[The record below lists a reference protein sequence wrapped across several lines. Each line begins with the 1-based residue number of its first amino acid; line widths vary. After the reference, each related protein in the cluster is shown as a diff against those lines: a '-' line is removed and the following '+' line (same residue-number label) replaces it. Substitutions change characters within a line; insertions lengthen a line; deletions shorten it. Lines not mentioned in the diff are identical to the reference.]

1 MQSTEPAVTANEV
14 PSDDLGPLAW
24 VLDELKKSLD
34 SATKAMRRFVRD
46 ADLARGSDL
55 ASLDASHLR
64 IARQQLHQAVGALE
78 MVGFSAP
85 AKVMRAMEALAQ
97 KFVQHPEQCSDDA
110 ANKME
115 RASFALTEY
124 LEGMLKGKAGSPVAL
139 FVQYRDVIEM
149 VEGERVHPAD
159 LWAHDL
165 RWIDVPIPVTVQP
178 LAYAPPVRAILDQ
191 SVLKVVKFADSASAK
206 RLRDISLGLAAGQS
220 RLASRSFWQ
229 ICAGFFEANAIGLC
243 STDVYAKRAGSRVL
257 QQYATLAK
265 GEESV
270 SDRLAQ
276 DLLFFCAQS
285 CPAQESD
292 APILWAV
299 RRAFAISQ
307 SSAVNYDTAQYGRFD
322 PALLTLVRKRISSA
336 TETWSAL
343 AGGDTNRMKAAQEQ
357 FSAVAET
364 MLKLHPENAEL
375 ARAMVRAVDSTVRS
389 GEPPSTPVAME
400 VATAVLY
407 LEATYEDLDPA
418 DTTMASRSQRLSNRL
433 DQVSKGGASEPL
445 ESWMEELYRRVSDQ
459 QTMGSVVDELRMN
472 LGEVEKSLDQFFRNP
487 ADKIPLHQVP
497 GQLAQ
502 MRGVF
507 SVLGLDQASL
517 AMLRLRDS
525 VEKMLVEEA
534 VPGSPS
540 FEKLG
545 SSLGAVGF
553 LIDML
558 SYQRTLA
565 KKVFAWDEE
574 LGEFKPLMGRQAT
587 PVRVVPPEP
596 IAPANTITTIPN
608 EPGQDAPSSTVTIA
622 AAPPNLQAATATS
635 LAALNLPSLDL
646 NPPSGSYTVTAV
658 PTTTSPLPIEP
669 SQVAGKVDTPGVMA
683 VSTPSSLAPA
693 APVSPADDEEAE
705 IRDIFL
711 EEANEVV
718 QNGTLAIAALEAD
731 PSNLADQTT
740 LRRAFHTLK
749 GSSRMVGLNDFGEAA
764 WSMEQLMN
772 AWLAEQKPASLELL
786 SLVGKAMQGFGLW
799 IGQIANRADS
809 SWSPRNFRLT
819 ADALRLENK
828 LIPLEFPNEPTKT
841 VPVTAVLTPS
851 LPIVATHELPT
862 PNIELDTEIFSGAS
876 RDFEPTAIRDFPPSK
891 TPLPTDPVDDDL
903 GLSGFDF
910 DTVDAT
916 IKPPE
921 TPTFHPEFAPTGIFS
936 SEVEAASV
944 AAEST
949 FTASSDAHGLVEMTN
964 PSHASADAAAAGHID
979 VFSDGSPAAM
989 VEDALVEES
998 VKRIGSLRISLPLY
1012 NVYLNEADEWSRR
1025 LQMDLSEWAL
1035 ELHKPLPDTAVAFAH
1050 SLSGSSSTV
1059 GFGAL
1064 AEIARL
1070 LEAAMQHVQLHGKG
1084 RADYAETF
1092 GLAAEEIRRLLHQ
1105 FAAGFLK
1112 IPAAEVMEA
1121 LAAITEL
1128 EFAPSI
1134 RGELYEQEFSNT
1146 DAEPQ
1151 VSVFPEDGADP
1162 VALFEPSEVDLPSSF
1177 GFEKVS
1183 DSAVLR
1189 PFEVSAAAVLVE
1201 PAAPRSA
1208 EAEIVPAVTLGAAIA
1223 VAAGLTVVSNATTVE
1238 AGITLTSTPPES
1250 IQLATVEAA
1259 PADPVAARVL
1269 PSATLNIARPAWQIE
1284 VQDDDFDLADSLDA
1298 DLFPIFEEEALEL
1311 LPQLGGAL
1319 RQWSARPDN
1328 LGARGEALRVLHTLK
1343 GSARLAGALRL
1354 GEKSHRME
1362 TSIEQLGKENLTES
1376 QIDPLLANFDDIQA
1390 SFESLRHGNVEVF
1403 ERPEGDLVSATGS
1416 ELAPADI
1423 GDFKV
1428 NTAETR
1434 TGLIPTAAQLPSARM
1449 LAPPRQTNNQ
1459 SLRVRAQVMDRLV
1472 NQAGE
1477 VMISRSRIE
1486 ARLGQLRASMT
1497 DLTGNLERMRHHLRD
1512 IEVQAE
1518 TQMQSRMALAKET
1531 SQVFDPLEFD
1541 QFTRLQELT
1550 RMMAESVNDV
1560 ATVQRNIQQAVEG
1573 SEDDLIAQGRQARGL
1588 QRDLLRTRMVEFES
1602 ISERLYGVVRQAAK
1616 DAGKQVKLDITGG
1629 SLDVDRSVLER
1640 MAPAFEHLLRNSV
1653 AHGIE
1658 ASDLRLQAGK
1668 PAVGT
1673 ISIDLQHSSNEL
1685 SVTFVDDGA
1694 GLDLQRIRDKAASS
1708 GVVPN
1713 PYELSEAEVANLIF
1727 LPGFST
1733 AATVSEIAGRG
1744 IGMDVV
1750 RSEMNA
1756 LGGRIETRT
1765 QAGKGTQFQLVLP
1778 LTTAVTQVVM
1788 LRMGDLSIGVPA
1800 NVIEIVRR
1808 VPVAELE
1815 AAYQSGSFQQAGE
1828 SVAFYWG
1835 GALLQASVSS
1845 AEMTAKHLPV
1855 AIFRSAGLRVALHVD
1870 EVLGNQEVVVKN
1882 LGPQLSRL
1890 PGLTGMSVLASGLAV
1905 LIYNPVALVSVY
1917 GDTARAMRRSE
1928 GTANI
1933 AGALDPAKT
1942 ALPPMMMGGSLI
1954 PLIMVVDDSITVRRV
1969 TQRLLKR
1976 EGYRVVLAADGLQ
1989 ALERLQ
1995 DERPTVVLSDIEM
2008 PRMDGFDLAR
2018 NIRADAAL
2026 KSLPIIMITSRIAEK
2041 HREHARE
2048 LGVDHYLGKPYSEDE
2063 LLRLVHQYVS
2073 AEAAAKQ
2080 SH

>member
-1 MQSTEPAVTANEV
+1 MQITDTAVSETDA

-97 KFVQHPEQCSDDA
+97 KFVQHPEQCSDEA

-124 LEGMLKGKAGSPVAL
+124 LEGMLKGKAGSPIAL
-139 FVQYRDVIEM
+139 FVQYRDVIEL

-159 LWAHDL
+159 LWAYDL
-165 RWIDVPIPVTVQP
+165 RWVDAQMPLNVQP
-178 LAYAPPVRAILDQ
+178 LPYSPQVRAVLDQ
-191 SVLKVVKFADSASAK
+191 SVLKLVKSAEPASAK
-206 RLRDISLGLAAGQS
+206 RLRDLSLGLAAGQT
-220 RLASRSFWQ
+220 RLPARSFWQ

-257 QQYATLAK
+257 QQYASLAK

-270 SDRLAQ
+270 SERLAQ

-285 CPAQESD
+285 CPEKESD

-299 RRAFAISQ
+299 RLAFGVSQ
-307 SSAVNYDTAQYGRFD
+307 AKTVNYDVSQYGRFD
-322 PALLTLVRKRISSA
+322 PALLALVRKRISSA

-364 MLKLHPENAEL
+364 MLKLHPENADL
-375 ARAMVRAVDSTVRS
+375 ARAMVRAVDATVRS

-418 DTTMASRSQRLSNRL
+418 DTTMASRSQRLSSRL
-433 DQVSKGGASEPL
+433 DQVSKGGPSEPL
-445 ESWMEELYRRVSDQ
+445 ESWMEELYRRVSDR

-472 LGEVEKSLDQFFRNP
+472 LGEVEKSLDQYFRNP
-487 ADKIPLHQVP
+487 TDKVPLHQVP
-497 GQLAQ
+497 GHLAQ

-525 VEKMLVEEA
+525 VEKMLVEEP
-534 VPGSPS
+534 VPGNSN

-558 SYQRTLA
+558 SYQRAMA
-565 KKVFAWDEE
+565 KKVFTWDEE
-574 LGEFKPLMGRQAT
+574 LGEFKPLMGRQSA
-587 PVRVVPPEP
+587 PGLAAPPGPPAFAGTLTASTEP
-596 IAPANTITTIPN
+596 INLT
-608 EPGQDAPSSTVTIA
+608 PSLASVTIA
-622 AAPPNLQAATATS
+622 STPPNLANSSAEG
-635 LAALNLPSLDL
+635 LAAFNLPSLDL
-646 NPPSGSYTVTAV
+646 NPPAQAYTFTD
-658 PTTTSPLPIEP
+658 SPSPVEPAPVAAKIDTFPATPAKPPEKLASPAP
-669 SQVAGKVDTPGVMA
+669 SQTV
-683 VSTPSSLAPA
+683 
-693 APVSPADDEEAE
+693 DDEDAE

-711 EEANEVV
+711 EEASEVI
-718 QNGTLAIAALEAD
+718 QNGKLAIAALEAD

-772 AWLAEQKPASLELL
+772 AWLAEQKPASPDLL
-786 SLVGKAMQGFGLW
+786 ILVGRAMQGFGMWVSL
-799 IGQIANRADS
+799 IASRADGH
-809 SWSPRNFRLT
+809 WSPRNFRLS
-819 ADALRLENK
+819 ADAMRLENK
-828 LIPLEFPNEPTKT
+828 LVPLEFPEGTVMP
-841 VPVTAVLTPS
+841 VPVNVAPQPQAQRLVELNSPSEVL
-851 LPIVATHELPT
+851 ER
-862 PNIELDTEIFSGAS
+862 DTEIVPAASG
-876 RDFEPTAIRDFPPSK
+876 DFQPTAIREFQPSQQQPPPS
-891 TPLPTDPVDDDL
+891 DIDEDL
-903 GLSGFDF
+903 GLDDFNFDSPDLAAQTLTEPEMGEVVTTGH
-910 DTVDAT
+910 DTTETQESTDPGLTLTADAD
-916 IKPPE
+916 
-921 TPTFHPEFAPTGIFS
+921 ANS
-936 SEVEAASV
+936 SLEVTTTRSEPSNVIVEPATTSLEMPQV
-944 AAEST
+944 AA
-949 FTASSDAHGLVEMTN
+949 
-964 PSHASADAAAAGHID
+964 ADAE
-979 VFSDGSPAAM
+979 
-989 VEDALVEES
+989 EDSIKV
-998 VKRIGSLRISLPLY
+998 IGSLRISLPLY

-1025 LQMDLSEWAL
+1025 LQMDLGEWAL
-1035 ELHKPLPDTAVAFAH
+1035 ELHKPLPDTSIAYAH

-1064 AEIARL
+1064 ADIARS
-1070 LEAAMQHVQLHGKG
+1070 LEAAMQHVHLHGKG
-1084 RADYAETF
+1084 RADHAKAF

-1112 IPAAEVMEA
+1112 SPSEELIAE
-1121 LAAITEL
+1121 LAAIAESDFPPSVSGMLDEL
-1128 EFAPSI
+1128 D
-1134 RGELYEQEFSNT
+1134 FSSTNPE
-1146 DAEPQ
+1146 AQ
-1151 VSVFPEDGADP
+1151 VSVLREPGLESVQSAEPP
-1162 VALFEPSEVDLPSSF
+1162 VVELPSSF
-1177 GFEKVS
+1177 GFENVAA
-1183 DSAVLR
+1183 SATPPQLETPQVAEEQ
-1189 PFEVSAAAVLVE
+1189 PAMPDIGSAEFAGEPGTSTNLTIGVAASTAAVF
-1201 PAAPRSA
+1201 
-1208 EAEIVPAVTLGAAIA
+1208 
-1223 VAAGLTVVSNATTVE
+1223 AAGM
-1238 AGITLTSTPPES
+1238 TLTSDASEPTKVASDDFRPN
-1250 IQLATVEAA
+1250 LAE
-1259 PADPVAARVL
+1259 AARVL
-1269 PSATLNIARPAWQIE
+1269 PSATLNITTTSRQIE
-1284 VQDDDFDLADSLDA
+1284 VQDDDIDLADSLDA

-1311 LPQLGGAL
+1311 LPQLGSAL
-1319 RQWSARPDN
+1319 RQWAARPDN
-1328 LGARGEALRVLHTLK
+1328 AGARGEALRVLHTLK

-1354 GEKSHRME
+1354 GEKTHRLE
-1362 TSIEQLGKENLTES
+1362 TAIEQLGKENLTGAQLE
-1376 QIDPLLANFDDIQA
+1376 PLMANFDDIQA
-1390 SFESLRHGNVEVF
+1390 SFESLRHGDAQSF
-1403 ERPEGDLVSATGS
+1403 EKPEGHLAGSAENEVTPAKTVTSIAAVAQAPASLGNTGAQFPS
-1416 ELAPADI
+1416 PRVLAPARV
-1423 GDFKV
+1423 G
-1428 NTAETR
+1428 
-1434 TGLIPTAAQLPSARM
+1434 
-1449 LAPPRQTNNQ
+1449 NNQ

-1477 VMISRSRIE
+1477 VMIARSRIE
-1486 ARLGQLRASMT
+1486 ARLVQLRASMT

-1512 IEVQAE
+1512 IELQAE

-1573 SEDDLIAQGRQARGL
+1573 SEDDLIAQGRQAREL

-1658 ASDLRLQAGK
+1658 PVDIRLQSNK
-1668 PAVGT
+1668 PATGT

-1694 GLDLQRIRDKAASS
+1694 GLDLQRIRDKAFAS
-1708 GVVPN
+1708 GIAPN
-1713 PYELSEAEVANLIF
+1713 AHELSESEVANLIF

-1733 AATVSEIAGRG
+1733 ATTVSEIAGRG

-1765 QAGKGTQFQLVLP
+1765 QAGQGTQFQLVLP

-1788 LRMGDLSIGVPA
+1788 VRMGDLSIGVPA

-1808 VPVAELE
+1808 VPIAELE
-1815 AAYQSGSFQQAGE
+1815 TAYERGTFDHAGE
-1828 SVAFYWG
+1828 SIAFYWG
-1835 GALLQASVSS
+1835 GALLQASAGS
-1845 AEMTAKHLPV
+1845 AEMAAKHLPV

-1870 EVLGNQEVVVKN
+1870 EVLGNQEVVIKN

-1890 PGLTGMSVLASGLAV
+1890 PGLTGMSVLASGLAI

-1917 GDTARAMRRSE
+1917 GQAARAMRKTDVRPL
-1928 GTANI
+1928 AP
-1933 AGALDPAKT
+1933 GAAQQAPLN
-1942 ALPPMMMGGSLI
+1942 LPPMMMGGSLI

-1995 DERPTVVLSDIEM
+1995 DERPAVVLSDIEM

-2018 NIRADAAL
+2018 NIRADQAL
-2026 KSLPIIMITSRIAEK
+2026 KNLPIIMITSRIAEK

-2048 LGVDHYLGKPYSEDE
+2048 LGVDHYLGKPYSEEE

-2073 AEAAAKQ
+2073 ALEVAKPTD
-2080 SH
+2080 